1 MPVAL
6 PLTDTVIA
14 AVAQLIDDSKSNGE
28 YRDPTH
34 SDIDFYVSQAGLAA
48 SDPKRQGETVGKAKR
63 VRSILH
69 AALMDDAAAGSALI
83 ASILAKVRACGG
95 FRESSPNFVGAEAI
109 ANAKDAFDAEGFS
122 LATDGSIGPKVLSA
136 LQGPDLTAT
145 LGAYADRAQKG
156 SHDAALLAGTGK
168 DLMEAT
174 AAHVLQTVN
183 GGYPSGANFHSLLGM
198 AFIALG
204 LAVPELPAQ
213 PGESPVK
220 DLERGLFQVAIAVNR
235 LRNKE
240 GTGHGRPWLPTL
252 KDDEAKASI
261 ELVGPVSAYLLS
273 RLAKASHMKRIT
285 ETLIDKPLITKDFL
299 N

>member
-34 SDIDFYVSQAGLAA
+34 SDIDFYVSQAGLTA
-48 SDPKRQGETVGKAKR
+48 SDPKRQGQTVGKAKR
-63 VRSILH
+63 VRAVLH
-69 AALMDDAAAGSALI
+69 AALTDDAAAGSALI

-95 FRESSPNFVGAEAI
+95 FREGSPNFVGTEAI
-109 ANAKDAFDAEGFS
+109 ANVKNAFDTEGFL
-122 LATDGSIGPKVLSA
+122 LASDGSISPKVLSA
-136 LQGPDLTAT
+136 LQGPELTAA
-145 LGAYADRAQKG
+145 LRAYADRAQKG
-156 SHDAALLAGTGK
+156 AHDAALLAGTGK
-168 DLMEAT
+168 DLLEAT

-183 GGYPSGANFHSLLGM
+183 GVYPSGANFHSLLGM
-198 AFIALG
+198 AFIALD

-213 PGESPVK
+213 AGEAPVK
-220 DLERGLFQVAIAVNR
+220 GLERGLFQAAIAVNR

-261 ELVGPVSAYLLS
+261 ELVGSVSSYLLS
-273 RLAKASHMKRIT
+273 KLARHRK
-285 ETLIDKPLITKDFL
+285 
-299 N
+299 